1 MEIKKNGE
9 EVLTMKHMIHFAQ
22 YSAEELEY
30 LIGNALKIKSAPKN
44 YVDLLRGKK
53 VYMLFQKTS
62 TRTALSFSAG
72 IYDLGGYSF
81 SQNWKDS
88 NFAVADIRDEVR
100 YVGRNADLIVARLK
114 EHRDIETMAQY
125 STVPV
130 VNGCCNKFHP
140 CQALADLLTINE
152 LFGSF
157 HIKMLYIGVH
167 NNVLNSLAESL
178 PCLGSRLY
186 ALTPVINEA
195 SRDDGVIGRALETGN
210 YFSVNPDISAH
221 DLRELVKQMDVIYT
235 DSWIDMEFFHDES
248 YRAEKERRFNAMIPY
263 QLNERF
269 LEGSK
274 AVVMHDMPIHC
285 GFEIERG
292 VVEKNADVILQQAEN
307 RRHAQNALL
316 AYLLGVN
323 V

>member
-1 MEIKKNGE
+1 
-9 EVLTMKHMIHFAQ
+9 
-22 YSAEELEY
+22 
-30 LIGNALKIKSAPKN
+30 
-44 YVDLLRGKK
+44 
-53 VYMLFQKTS
+53 
-62 TRTALSFSAG
+62 
-72 IYDLGGYSF
+72 
-81 SQNWKDS
+81 
-88 NFAVADIRDEVR
+88 
-100 YVGRNADLIVARLK
+100 
-114 EHRDIETMAQY
+114 
-125 STVPV
+125 
-130 VNGCCNKFHP
+130 
-140 CQALADLLTINE
+140 
-152 LFGSF
+152 
-157 HIKMLYIGVH
+157 MLYIGVH
-167 NNVLNSLAESL
+167 NNILNSLAESL
-178 PCLGSRLY
+178 PCLDSRLY